1 MEIILPSVTLIAILP
16 EIILT
21 ALACIFFVAEPFIP
35 KEKKEWMGYFSIGA
49 LIFSGLSLCAL
60 WGMNI
65 TTFSGMI
72 TLDNYSIFFKGLFL
86 VVAMLAILIS
96 VKYIKIEEI
105 NFGEYYGLILFATV
119 GMMLMS
125 SATDLL
131 TIYIS
136 LELMSFSF
144 YILTAFMKKDMRSR
158 EAGIKYFLTGAFTS
172 GLILYGIAFLY
183 GLTGSTDLGSISA
196 YVSQHSLSSSP
207 MLFVAIVLLV
217 AGFGFKIA
225 VVPFHMWAPDVYEG
239 APTTVTAFLS
249 AGSKIAAFSAMLRIF
264 VTGLG
269 SSYDSWWQLLWLL
282 SILTMT
288 LGNITALVQT
298 NFKRLMA
305 YSSIAHA
312 GYILFGFVAASRTG
326 MAAVLIYSVAYA
338 IMTLGAF
345 TMIILLCRQNSRGDQ
360 ISDFKGLARTH
371 PAVAGAFV
379 IFALSLVG
387 IPPTAGFIGKLFLFN
402 AAIQGSFYWLAIIG
416 ILNSTVSLY
425 YYFKVVMVMYMQE
438 PHDAVPLSF
447 SPALTVAL
455 FFMSFATLFLGL
467 YPEPLIR
474 AAIQSVQIFL

>member
-1 MEIILPSVTLIAILP
+1 
-16 EIILT
+16 
-21 ALACIFFVAEPFIP
+21 
-35 KEKKEWMGYFSIGA
+35 
-49 LIFSGLSLCAL
+49 
-60 WGMNI
+60 
-65 TTFSGMI
+65 
-72 TLDNYSIFFKGLFL
+72 
-86 VVAMLAILIS
+86 
-96 VKYIKIEEI
+96 
-105 NFGEYYGLILFATV
+105 
-119 GMMLMS
+119 
-125 SATDLL
+125 
-131 TIYIS
+131 
-136 LELMSFSF
+136 
-144 YILTAFMKKDMRSR
+144 
-158 EAGIKYFLTGAFTS
+158 
-172 GLILYGIAFLY
+172 
-183 GLTGSTDLGSISA
+183 
-196 YVSQHSLSSSP
+196 

-264 VTGLG
+264 MVGLG
-269 SSYDSWWQLLWLL
+269 SSYDSWWPLLWLL

-326 MAAVLIYSVAYA
+326 MSAVLIYSVAYA
-338 IMTLGAF
+338 VMTLGAF
-345 TMIILLCRQNSRGDQ
+345 TMVILLCRQNSRGDQ
-360 ISDFKGLARTH
+360 INDFKGLARTH

-402 AAIQGSFYWLAIIG
+402 AAIQGSFYWLAVIG

-438 PHDAVPLSF
+438 PQDVAPLSF

-455 FFMSFATLFLGL
+455 FVMAFMTLFLGL

-474 AAIQSVQIFL
+474 AAIQSVQVFL